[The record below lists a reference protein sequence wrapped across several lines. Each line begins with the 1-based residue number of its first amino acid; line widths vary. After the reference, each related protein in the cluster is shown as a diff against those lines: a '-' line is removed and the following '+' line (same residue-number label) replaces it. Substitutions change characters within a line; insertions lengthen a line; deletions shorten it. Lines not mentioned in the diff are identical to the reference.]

1 MKKSTLIKLVVIVT
15 MIIGIVVVNGESF
28 GFKKYV
34 AKTKRANV
42 EQLDSIHYP
51 NLLEEVVIIGKVPVK

>member
-15 MIIGIVVVNGESF
+15 MIIGIVIVNGESF

-34 AKTKRANV
+34 TKTKRANV
-42 EQLDSIHYP
+42 EQLDSIQYP
-51 NLLEEVVIIGKVPVK
+51 NLLEEVVVIGKVPVK